1 MLALP
6 SLLLAASLAPV
17 VTVEPAGPPPGRA
30 VAVVRAQAEILRAER
45 AQPRPER
52 AQPRPERGGLERK
65 VARGADGQVQ
75 VEFE

>member
-17 VTVEPAGPPPGRA
+17 VTAESAAPPPGRA
-30 VAVVRAQAEILRAER
+30 VTVVRAQAEILRAER
-45 AQPRPER
+45 AQPRPG
-52 AQPRPERGGLERK
+52 RGGLERK

-75 VEFE
+75 LEFE